1 MSVMLAI
8 WCVLRIT
15 YITIMMHYVHEIQ
28 YIYWAYPITWGIS
41 SIIYLFYYLFA
52 DWIHGFDRHG
62 TGVSAG
68 ESKQ

>member
-1 MSVMLAI
+1 
-8 WCVLRIT
+8 
-15 YITIMMHYVHEIQ
+15 MMHYVHEIQ